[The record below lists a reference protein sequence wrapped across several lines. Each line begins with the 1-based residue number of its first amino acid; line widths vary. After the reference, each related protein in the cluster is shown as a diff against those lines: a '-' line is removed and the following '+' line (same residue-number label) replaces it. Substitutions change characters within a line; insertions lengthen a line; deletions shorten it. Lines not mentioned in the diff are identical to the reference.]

1 LKLIHLDS
9 KKRPVFLEAIE
20 DHGHFFLMRLKGDI
34 ETRAIEIWHDKMT
47 EIIEDVKLHTRPV
60 LCDFGKV
67 MDVDTA
73 TVAALVRHFSEF
85 RKKGGK
91 KLILFNI
98 QGELKSIFE
107 ITHMH
112 EIFAVCA
119 SEKEAI
125 AALGDDNPLKG
136 K

>member
-1 LKLIHLDS
+1 MKPVKLDS
-9 KKRPVFLEAIE
+9 KNQPVFLEAIE
-20 DHGHFFLMRLKGDI
+20 DHDHFFLMRLKGDI
-34 ETRAIEIWHDKMT
+34 ETRAIEVWHDKMS
-47 EIIEDVKLHTRPV
+47 EIIESVRLYTRPV

-91 KLILFNI
+91 KLILFGI

-125 AALGDDNPLKG
+125 DALNDSESK